1 MHSVLVIAQYTID
14 YLLHHRI
21 IELAAAVFLACFF
34 GGGHSLGTLLI
45 GSYLKILLDC
55 ALFSFQIFTFLVITF
70 YSIPYFQRQAEC
82 QTYAFFLTKPL
93 SRTQFFLGS
102 VFGFFM
108 LLFSFCLFFYVTSVL
123 ALYYLTSQWFLQLFP
138 AFLSIAAEG
147 SVLISIAVFFSLL
160 LSHPLSYLATFAT
173 YAICYTNAQWYQ
185 MIQKDTEGPCYF
197 LGTLVYYLLPDLS
210 IVDIKSSILYQLPI
224 NWPLFVLTLL
234 YSFCFCALFL
244 FGGQQLFIKKYLK

>member
-1 MHSVLVIAQYTID
+1 MHPVLVIAQFTID

-21 IELAAAVFLACFF
+21 RELAAAVFLACFF
-34 GGGHSLGTLLI
+34 GGHYMGNLLI

-55 ALFSFQIFTFLVITF
+55 ALFSFQLFTFLVITF
-70 YSIPYFQRQAEC
+70 YSIPYFQQQAEC

-102 VFGFFM
+102 LLGFFI
-108 LLFSFCLFFYVTSVL
+108 LLLSFCLLFYAASVL
-123 ALYYLTSQWFLQLFP
+123 TLYYLTGKWFLQLYP
-138 AFLSIAAEG
+138 AYLSIAAEG

-173 YAICYTNAQWYQ
+173 YTICYTNAQWYQ
-185 MIQKDTEGPCYF
+185 MIQKKSEGLCYF
-197 LGTLVYYLLPDLS
+197 FGTLVYYLLPDLS

-224 NWPLFVLTLL
+224 NWPLFVTTLL